1 MTPIQNSVSINTA
14 AAALAIYLGSNLVP
28 FIVGSPGLGKSAIVH
43 KYAKEHNLKVI
54 DLRLAQCDP
63 TELNAI

>member
-1 MTPIQNSVSINTA
+1 MTPIKNSVSINTA
-14 AAALAIYLGSNLVP
+14 AAMIAVYLNSNLVP

-43 KYAKEHNLKVI
+43 KYAKDNNLKVI